1 MFAKNKPL
9 GPDVELKVIAQQTA
23 GFTGADLEN
32 ILNEAALLAARK
44 DKKAIT
50 MEDVEEATIK
60 VVVGTEKKSKVMTEK
75 NKKITAYHETGHAIA
90 HYFCETQDDVHQI
103 SIIPRGFAGGYTMSL
118 PSEDKMYNSYKEM
131 KEEIIVLLGGRVA
144 ESLIFDDVTT
154 GASND
159 IERATDIARSMITKY
174 GMSEKLGPI
183 AFGENSNEV
192 FIGRDMGHTKNYSEK
207 VAAEIDDEI
216 YQIVKEGY
224 DKVTEIL
231 TEHIDKLHEVSK
243 ILIEK
248 EKLSGEEFA
257 KIMKGEK
264 LTVRV

>member
-1 MFAKNKPL
+1 
-9 GPDVELKVIAQQTA
+9 
-23 GFTGADLEN
+23 
-32 ILNEAALLAARK
+32 
-44 DKKAIT
+44 
-50 MEDVEEATIK
+50 
-60 VVVGTEKKSKVMTEK
+60 
-75 NKKITAYHETGHAIA
+75 
-90 HYFCETQDDVHQI
+90 
-103 SIIPRGFAGGYTMSL
+103 
-118 PSEDKMYNSYKEM
+118 
-131 KEEIIVLLGGRVA
+131 
-144 ESLIFDDVTT
+144 
-154 GASND
+154 
-159 IERATDIARSMITKY
+159 
-174 GMSEKLGPI
+174 MSEKLGPI

-231 TEHIDKLHEVSK
+231 TEHIDKLHVVSK

>member
-1 MFAKNKPL
+1 
-9 GPDVELKVIAQQTA
+9 
-23 GFTGADLEN
+23 
-32 ILNEAALLAARK
+32 
-44 DKKAIT
+44 
-50 MEDVEEATIK
+50 
-60 VVVGTEKKSKVMTEK
+60 
-75 NKKITAYHETGHAIA
+75 
-90 HYFCETQDDVHQI
+90 
-103 SIIPRGFAGGYTMSL
+103 MSL